1 MPRRVAAILLLC
13 LAAPLRAADPVGL
26 DALDLR
32 YLSVLRT
39 GTAHLA
45 SSADPSGGNMDRGHY
60 LRRDGR
66 RAVLMEST
74 GPGQITRIWSANPQG
89 RLLIWFDGEATPRID
104 LSFEDLGR
112 AGELTPNVLGFVSTA
127 GGGVSCWYPMPFAKS
142 CRVAVEGAEQL
153 YYQVDYTTWPPGTP
167 VETFAP
173 GAHEPPGGFELGE
186 PVSAGGLVA
195 PGAALTLFDLTGTR
209 TVRRLALELSRAGGG
224 PPPSLAMLR
233 GLRLRMRW
241 DEATGYSVDVPLLDF
256 FASGLGPAQF
266 LSAPIAVAEWSF
278 LTCDFPLPFRHRGRC
293 EVVNR
298 GEQPV
303 QVSATAYVTG
313 GRRLDD
319 GYFHVGYQQA
329 VTAAGRPHPIAKV
342 TGRGHYVGS
351 AVTFIAGGELT
362 HLEGDE
368 QITVDDEQ
376 RLLGTGTEDYFDGAW
391 FFRRGPFADPY
402 AGAPLLQAG
411 KRQTAAYRWHIAD
424 CVPFSRSLAVEL
436 EHGPTNDTPGVLY
449 RSVGYWYAETPQPVP
464 APPLP
469 DAPPEWREPD
479 LPGVLVEAEGA
490 ARLGSAPESP
500 LPALGQTES
509 PLTASGGRLV
519 RYAPESADDPLLIP
533 VTVKESDLY
542 EFELRVLSGGLE
554 TLARFRLDDGPIR
567 EAGTATLAPGPLLRL
582 GRERLAAGE
591 HTLSLWLA
599 GDAPGTLDVDYL
611 RLTPVGKVARALEV
625 EDLTVTARGGE
636 AVVQTHADLPSGAT
650 RRGNLTGGD
659 ISLEA
664 VWSGGGQV
672 RFVPSSAGDAC
683 EVKFNI
689 EGEGFHGLA
698 LGLTRGRGYGAGRVS
713 LDGRLITEFGS
724 VLPEG
729 GEVIG
734 WRLRLGTHHLTD
746 GEHRLRVES
755 IAADGRVRPI
765 GLDYLLALPA
775 GLGNQAELMVQ
786 TGGPEGI
793 IKERFGAEPRWSGGA
808 YIRYPGSVDLLLFA
822 PSRGRYRLF
831 VTEARIPTGG
841 RCTLILSGRRLGEL
855 DCGAEA
861 EALGGETV
869 FEATLRRGANPLRLE
884 AAGGEIALD
893 LIRLERIGGGVPWP
907 LIVVTLFVLAAAVW
921 WRRRR

>member
-32 YLSVLRT
+32 YLSVLRA

-45 SSADPSGGNMDRGHY
+45 ASTDPTGGNMDRGHY
-60 LRRDGR
+60 LRRDGT
-66 RAVLMEST
+66 RAVLMETS

-89 RLLIWFDGEATPRID
+89 RLLIWFDGENSPRID
-104 LSFEDLGR
+104 LPFEDLGR
-112 AGELTPNVLGFVSTA
+112 PGEQTPNVLGFVSSA
-127 GGGVSCWYPMPFAKS
+127 GGGVSCWFPMTFAKS
-142 CRVAVEGAEQL
+142 CRIAVEGAEQL
-153 YYQVDYTTWPPGTP
+153 YYQINYTTWPPGSA

-173 GAHEPPGGFELGE
+173 GAYEPPSGLELGE
-186 PVSAGGLVA
+186 PVRAEGIVA
-195 PGAALTLFDLTGTR
+195 PGAALNLFALTGTR

-241 DEATGYSVDVPLLDF
+241 DEAAGHSVDVPLLDF

-266 LSAPIAVAEWSF
+266 VSAPIAVAEWSF
-278 LTCDFPLPFRHRGRC
+278 LTCDFPLPFRHRGVC

-303 QVSATAYVTG
+303 QVSATTYVTG
-313 GRRLDD
+313 GRRLED
-319 GYFHVGYQQA
+319 GYFHAAYREAATQ
-329 VTAAGRPHPIAKV
+329 AGRPHSMVKV

-351 AVTFIAGGELT
+351 AVTFIAGDELV

-368 QITVDDEQ
+368 QITVDSER
-376 RLLGTGTEDYFDGAW
+376 RLFGTGTEDYFDGAW

-411 KRQTAAYRWHIAD
+411 KRHTTAYRWHIAD
-424 CVPFSRSLAVEL
+424 CVPFARSLAVDL
-436 EHGPTNDTPGVLY
+436 EHGPGNDTPGVLY
-449 RSVGYWYAETPQPVP
+449 RSVGYWYAETPQAVP

-479 LPGVLVEAEGA
+479 LPGALVEAEGA
-490 ARLGSAPESP
+490 ARLGSAPDTP
-500 LPALGQTES
+500 LAAVDQTES

-533 VTVKESDLY
+533 LTVKESDLY
-542 EFELRVLSGGLE
+542 ELELRVLSGGLE
-554 TLARFRLDDGPIR
+554 TLARYRLDDGPVR
-567 EAGTATLAPGPLLRL
+567 EAGTATLAPGPLVRL
-582 GRERLAAGE
+582 GRERLTAGA
-591 HTLSLWLA
+591 HQLSLWLA
-599 GDAPGTLDVDYL
+599 GDAPGPLDVDYL
-611 RLTPVGKVARALEV
+611 RLTPVGKVDRALEV
-625 EDLTVTARGGE
+625 EDLTLDARGGE
-636 AVVQTHADLPSGAT
+636 VVIQTHIDLPSDAL
-650 RRGNLTGGD
+650 RRGNVTGGD
-659 ISLEA
+659 IPLEA
-664 VWSGGGQV
+664 VWSGGGQA

-683 EVKFNI
+683 EIRFSI

-698 LGLTRGRGYGAGRVS
+698 LGLTRGSGYGAGRVS
-713 LDGRLITEFGS
+713 LDGRPVTEFDT
-724 VLPEG
+724 VLPES
-729 GEVIG
+729 GEVVG

-746 GEHRLRVES
+746 GEHVLRVES
-755 IAADGRVRPI
+755 IPAAGRVRPI
-765 GLDYLLALPA
+765 GLDYLLVLPA

-786 TGGPEGI
+786 TGGPEGV

-822 PSRGRYRLF
+822 PAGGRYRLF

-841 RCTLILSGRRLGEL
+841 RCTLLLRGRRLGEI
-855 DCGAEA
+855 DCGATA

-869 FEATLRRGANPLRLE
+869 FEATLRRGGNPLRLE
-884 AAGGEIALD
+884 ASGGEVALD
-893 LIRLERIGGGVPWP
+893 LIRLERIGGGLPWP
-907 LIVVTLFVLAAAVW
+907 LIVAALGLLAAGVW